1 MMISSEEQRRQ
12 IAKDLTEFVHRVA
25 TDQNASPAEFAAL
38 PEIAKV
44 LCTDYPAI
52 ALIWHSKFI
61 CQSGWGDI
69 SVVINISQF

>member
-25 TDQNASPAEFAAL
+25 TDQNASPAEFTAL

-44 LCTDYPAI
+44 LCTDYLP
-52 ALIWHSKFI
+52 
-61 CQSGWGDI
+61 
-69 SVVINISQF
+69 N